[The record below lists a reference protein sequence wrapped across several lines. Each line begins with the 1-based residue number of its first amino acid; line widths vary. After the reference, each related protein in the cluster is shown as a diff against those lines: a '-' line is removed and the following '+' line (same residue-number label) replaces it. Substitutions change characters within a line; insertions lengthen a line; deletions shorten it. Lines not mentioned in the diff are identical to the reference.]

1 MSERIYRDPVH
12 NIIRLRTNNDEGRL
26 MMRLIDTREFQRLRH
41 IKQLG
46 LGFYT
51 YQGAEHSRFT
61 HSLGAF
67 HLMTRVLDRLSE
79 KYHIAA
85 DDRTAVR
92 AAALLHD
99 VGHGSFSHVME
110 KVLGFHHESWTV
122 KVVLGAETEIGKLL
136 AAHAPELPGKVAAI
150 IEGKFRPAALGQLV
164 SSQLDVDRM
173 DYLLRDSL
181 MTGAKYG
188 VYDLEWIVNAL
199 AIDEAGDRIYV
210 AARGLY
216 AVEEYLQARY
226 YMFRQ
231 VYFHRTLRS
240 AEAVLRS
247 SLRRALQQLEAG
259 NAVWYA
265 PETAF
270 EKVLRRQP
278 LSLAEHLEMDDS
290 DVIFHVKQWQRS
302 ADPILSDLSRR
313 FVGRRLFKAID
324 LDMPISERADFLA
337 RARECVARAGFDP
350 DYYFIEDRASDVP
363 YYNYYTAE
371 GVEPKARIYVEDG
384 YARPRIREI
393 SEVSQVIRGLQQGY
407 ELHRV
412 CFPAEVK
419 AEVYALYHNVM
430 PAPLKAGLTPWRLD
444 SETVYTLPEGGEHKM
459 ANSDETTRRFGD
471 EPDGFKRDPA
481 KSGR

>member
-1 MSERIYRDPVH
+1 MVADTHQSVTSHVINLRPVSERIYRDPVH
-12 NIIRLRTNNDEGRL
+12 NIIRLRTDSDEGKL
-26 MMRLIDTREFQRLRH
+26 MMRLIDAPEFQRLRR

-46 LGFYT
+46 LGLFT

-67 HLMTRVLDRLSE
+67 HLMTRVLDQLGE
-79 KYHIAA
+79 QHHIAEA
-85 DDRTAVR
+85 DRTAAR

-122 KVVLGAETEIGKLL
+122 QVVLSERTAVGELLRSYAED
-136 AAHAPELPGKVAAI
+136 LPQKVAAI
-150 IEGKFRPAALGQLV
+150 IEGNFQPAALAQLV

-188 VYDLEWIVNAL
+188 IYDLEWIIHAL
-199 AIDEAGDRIYV
+199 AIDEENDRIFV
-210 AARGLY
+210 SARGLY

-247 SLRRALQQLEAG
+247 VLRRALDLIESG
-259 NAVWYA
+259 KEVWHA
-265 PETAF
+265 SGTAF
-270 EKVLRRQP
+270 EKVLRKQP
-278 LSLAEHLEMDDS
+278 LSIEEHLEVDDA
-290 DVIFHVKQWQRS
+290 DVLFYVKQWQREE
-302 ADPILSDLSRR
+302 DQILADLSRR
-313 FVGRRLFKAID
+313 FVTRQLFKAVD
-324 LDMPISERADFLA
+324 LDMPASEQGPFLELA
-337 RARECVARAGFDP
+337 RSCVAKAGFDP
-350 DYYFIEDRASDVP
+350 DYYFIEDHAGDIP
-363 YYNYYTAE
+363 YYNYYTAD
-371 GVEPKARIYVEDG
+371 GDEPKAHIYVEDG
-384 YARPRIREI
+384 YSQPRIREI
-393 SEVSQVIRGLQQGY
+393 SEISNVVRGLQKGY

-419 AEVYALYHNVM
+419 DEIYAHYHRV
-430 PAPLKAGLTPWRLD
+430 TPRGA
-444 SETVYTLPEGGEHKM
+444 SVAY
-459 ANSDETTRRFGD
+459 N
-471 EPDGFKRDPA
+471 
-481 KSGR
+481 

>member
-1 MSERIYRDPVH
+1 
-12 NIIRLRTNNDEGRL
+12 
-26 MMRLIDTREFQRLRH
+26 MMRLIDAPEFQRLRR

-46 LGFYT
+46 LGLYT

-67 HLMTRVLDRLSE
+67 HLMTRVLDRLGE
-79 KYHIAA
+79 RFKI
-85 DDRTAVR
+85 DDQHRTAAR

-122 KVVLGAETEIGKLL
+122 KVVLSEDTEIGQLL
-136 AAHAPELPGKVAAI
+136 SSYFSDLPTDVAAI
-150 IEGKFRPAALGQLV
+150 IEGRFQPAALAQLV

-188 VYDLEWIVNAL
+188 IYDLEWVINAL
-199 AIDEAGDRIYV
+199 ALDEDADRIYV

-247 SLRRALQQLEAG
+247 ILRRALQLLEAG
-259 NAVWYA
+259 ETVWHA
-265 PETAF
+265 PGTAF
-270 EKVLRRQP
+270 EKVLRHKSLT
-278 LSLAEHLEMDDS
+278 LSEHLEMDDS

-313 FVGRRLFKAID
+313 FVGRSLFKAID
-324 LDMPISERADFLA
+324 LDMPPAERADFLA
-337 RARECVARAGFDP
+337 SARECVEGAGFDP
-350 DYYFIEDRASDVP
+350 QYYFIEDRASDVP

-371 GVEPKARIYVEDG
+371 HTEPKTRIYVEDG
-384 YARPRIREI
+384 YARPTIREI
-393 SEVSQVIRGLQQGY
+393 SEVSEVVRGLQRY

-419 AEVYALYHNVM
+419 EEVYALYHGG
-430 PAPLKAGLTPWRLD
+430 PARR
-444 SETVYTLPEGGEHKM
+444 V
-459 ANSDETTRRFGD
+459 TTGV
-471 EPDGFKRDPA
+471 
-481 KSGR
+481 

>member
-1 MSERIYRDPVH
+1 MPERIYRDPVH
-12 NIIRLRTNNDEGRL
+12 NIIRLQTDSDEGEL
-26 MMRLIDTREFQRLRH
+26 MMRLIDAGEFQRLRR

-46 LGFYT
+46 LGLYT

-79 KYHIAA
+79 THAIAPA
-85 DDRTAVR
+85 DRVAAR

-110 KVLGFHHESWTV
+110 KVLNFHHERWTV
-122 KVVLGAETEIGKLL
+122 QVILDEHSEIGTLL
-136 AAHAPELPGKVAAI
+136 RSHAEDLPLKVSAI
-150 IEGKFRPAALGQLV
+150 IEGKFQPAALAQLV

-188 VYDLEWIVNAL
+188 IYDLEWIINAL
-199 AIDEAGDRIYV
+199 AIDETADRIYV
-210 AARGLY
+210 QTRGIY

-247 SLRRALQQLEAG
+247 IIRRALFLMDEG
-259 NAVWYA
+259 GDVWHA
-265 PETAF
+265 PGTAF
-270 EKVLRRQP
+270 EKILRRED
-278 LSLAEHLEMDDS
+278 LNIGEHMQVDDS
-290 DVIFHVKQWQRS
+290 DFVFHIKQWQNTS
-302 ADPILSDLSRR
+302 DPILRDLSRR
-313 FVGRRLFKAID
+313 FISRRLFKAVD
-324 LDMPISERADFLA
+324 LDMPRQQQAEFLA
-337 RARECVARAGFDP
+337 AAKETITRAGFDP

-363 YYNYYTAE
+363 YYGYYETEKA
-371 GVEPKARIYVEDG
+371 EPKTHIYVESG
-384 YARPRIREI
+384 YASPQIREI
-393 SEVSQVIRGLQQGY
+393 SEVSDVARGLQHAY

-419 AEVYALYHNVM
+419 SEVYELYHRGSSR
-430 PAPLKAGLTPWRLD
+430 KQSAGE
-444 SETVYTLPEGGEHKM
+444 S
-459 ANSDETTRRFGD
+459 F
-471 EPDGFKRDPA
+471 
-481 KSGR
+481 

>member
-1 MSERIYRDPVH
+1 LMAPSERIYRDPVH
-12 NIIRLRTNNDEGRL
+12 NIIRLRTNTDEGQL
-26 MMRLIDTREFQRLRH
+26 MMCLIDTPEFQRLRR

-46 LGFYT
+46 LGLYT

-79 KYHIAA
+79 RHAIAPE
-85 DDRTAVR
+85 DRAAAR

-110 KVLGFHHESWTV
+110 KVLDFHHESWTV
-122 KVVLGAETEIGKLL
+122 KIVLSKDNEIGKLL
-136 AAHAPELPGKVAAI
+136 ANYSSDLPRNVAAI
-150 IEGKFRPAALGQLV
+150 IEGKFQPAALGQLV

-188 VYDLEWIVNAL
+188 IYDLEWIIHAL
-199 AIDEAGDRIYV
+199 AIDEDADRIYV

-216 AVEEYLQARY
+216 AVEEYLHARY

-247 SLRRALQQLEAG
+247 ILRRALKVLEAG
-259 NAVWYA
+259 ATVWYA
-265 PETAF
+265 PDTAF
-270 EKVLRRQP
+270 ENVLRRNP

-302 ADPILSDLSRR
+302 ADAILGDLSRR

-324 LDMPISERADFLA
+324 LDMPESERTEFLSAA
-337 RARECVARAGFDP
+337 RQCVGRAGFDP
-350 DYYFIEDRASDVP
+350 DYYFIEDRASDIP

-371 GVEPKARIYVEDG
+371 GAEPKTRIYVEDG
-384 YARPRIREI
+384 YAHPQVREI
-393 SEVSQVIRGLQQGY
+393 SEVSNVVRGLQQGY

-412 CFPAEVK
+412 CFPSEVK
-419 AEVYALYHNVM
+419 DEVYALYHSV
-430 PAPLKAGLTPWRLD
+430 APRSPSLVGTQR
-444 SETVYTLPEGGEHKM
+444 S
-459 ANSDETTRRFGD
+459 N
-471 EPDGFKRDPA
+471 
-481 KSGR
+481 

>member
-1 MSERIYRDPVH
+1 
-12 NIIRLRTNNDEGRL
+12 
-26 MMRLIDTREFQRLRH
+26 MMRLIDAPEFQRLRR

-46 LGFYT
+46 LGLYT

-79 KYHIAA
+79 RYAIAEEA
-85 DDRTAVR
+85 HTAAR

-110 KVLGFHHESWTV
+110 KVLSFHHESWTV
-122 KVVLGAETEIGKLL
+122 KVVLSEDNEIGKLL
-136 AAHAPELPGKVAAI
+136 ANYSPELPQKVAAI
-150 IEGKFRPAALGQLV
+150 IEGRFQPAALGQLV

-188 VYDLEWIVNAL
+188 IYDLEWIINAL
-199 AIDEAGDRIYV
+199 AIDEEADRIYV

-247 SLRRALQQLEAG
+247 ILRRALTLLEAG
-259 NAVWYA
+259 EAVWYA
-265 PETAF
+265 HDTAF
-270 EKVLRRQP
+270 EKALRRSP
-278 LSLAEHLEMDDS
+278 LSLTEHLEMDDS

-302 ADPILSDLSRR
+302 ADAVLADLSRR

-324 LDMPISERADFLA
+324 LDMPESERAEFLSAA
-337 RARECVARAGFDP
+337 RACVARAGFDP

-371 GVEPKARIYVEDG
+371 GVEPKTRIYVEDG
-384 YARPRIREI
+384 YSQTRIREI
-393 SEVSQVIRGLQQGY
+393 SEVSKVVRGLQQGY

-412 CFPAEVK
+412 CFPPEVK
-419 AEVYALYHNVM
+419 NEVYGLYHSLAPQVRSLGS
-430 PAPLKAGLTPWRLD
+430 PA
-444 SETVYTLPEGGEHKM
+444 
-459 ANSDETTRRFGD
+459 AN
-471 EPDGFKRDPA
+471 
-481 KSGR
+481 